1 MFIHRLVNVYI
12 CLIVIFFSILKFIFS
27 EDFNLISRSQTH
39 LVLNDIQ
46 IYLEFLND
54 LCSTGT
60 PIRKFL
66 VEYMISE
73 EFYQK
78 KVQSESK
85 KTKILNQNQLNKEA
99 TASVVVEEQ
108 ECDPTTL
115 QVNNSKQNN
124 FKQEIYLKALKLQT
138 KIKVPT
144 RVIAKHFFFC

>member
-1 MFIHRLVNVYI
+1 VFIHRLVNIYV
-12 CLIVIFFSILKFIFS
+12 CLISFFFSILKFIFF

-39 LVLNDIQ
+39 LILNDIQ

-78 KVQSESK
+78 KIQSESK
-85 KTKILNQNQLNKEA
+85 KTKILNQLNKEA

-124 FKQEIYLKALKLQT
+124 FKQEIYLKGLKLQK
-138 KIKVPT
+138 KIKVPKK
-144 RVIAKHFFFC
+144 VIAKYLDFR

>member
-1 MFIHRLVNVYI
+1 
-12 CLIVIFFSILKFIFS
+12 
-27 EDFNLISRSQTH
+27 
-39 LVLNDIQ
+39 
-46 IYLEFLND
+46 
-54 LCSTGT
+54 
-60 PIRKFL
+60 
-66 VEYMISE
+66 MISE

-144 RVIAKHFFFC
+144 RVIAKHFFFVRFIK